1 MEAWLREPVGA
12 HYRSQGY
19 GVRHEVPLNGR
30 YADLVAQQGEEL
42 VAVELKLE
50 DWREALAQAMH
61 YQLAAHKAYIAM
73 PLDQAILPLR
83 QRSRL
88 ERQGV
93 GLLAVPPLG
102 EVRTLL
108 EAKESNR
115 RLPFLTKHTLAA
127 WFPQPALPP
136 GQRALPVPA

>member
-1 MEAWLREPVGA
+1 MRA
-12 HYRSQGY
+12 HFVHDGY
-19 GVRHEVPLNGR
+19 TVRHEVPLHGR
-30 YADLVAQQGEEL
+30 VADVLAQRGDEL

-61 YQLAAHKAYIAM
+61 YQLAATRAYIGM

-88 ERQGV
+88 ERQGI
-93 GLLAVPPLG
+93 GLLAVHPLG

-108 EAKESNR
+108 EARESVR
-115 RLPFLTKHTLAA
+115 RLPFLTQHTVRQWFAPAA
-127 WFPQPALPP
+127 MSA
-136 GQRALPVPA
+136 